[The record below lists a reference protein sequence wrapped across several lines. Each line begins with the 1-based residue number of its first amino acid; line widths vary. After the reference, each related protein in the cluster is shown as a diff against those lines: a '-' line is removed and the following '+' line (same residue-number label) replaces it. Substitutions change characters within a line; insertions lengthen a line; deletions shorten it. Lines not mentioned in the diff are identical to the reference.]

1 MGSSAIEVDHV
12 SKAYRLY
19 PTPRHRA
26 LELMT
31 FGTKTYHT
39 NFWALADV
47 SFRIAPGA
55 TLGLVGNNGSGKS
68 TLLQLIAGIMVPTNG
83 RIAVNGR
90 VSSLLE
96 LGAGFNPEFTG
107 RENVELYCIVMGMS
121 REETMERLPAIQA
134 FAGIGE
140 FIDRPVKS
148 YSSGMFVRLAFAA
161 AIHVSPDIL
170 LVDEALAVGD
180 VLFQHQCIRRIREM
194 QASGTTIVFVSHDMG
209 MMRSICTE
217 AILLE
222 RGRIEAHD
230 DPATIANIYHAK
242 TANIEAAANGGAR
255 PRRDGDGA
263 AAVVFREDSGFDER
277 VRVFRHG
284 TGAAR
289 IRQVELLDLQGRPL
303 NSVEFD
309 DEVILRVHVQYYE
322 DAAFSILGFSIRDKT
337 GTDIVG
343 SNTHEENVPLPPRLA
358 GSTVVVDFRQRLP
371 LANGTYSVS
380 TALAYDRSKPSY
392 FDWVDNAL
400 VITVLPP
407 ESGKVVHGKVS
418 LPVSIAVHAQ

>member
-1 MGSSAIEVDHV
+1 MGSAAIEVEGV

-31 FGTKTYHT
+31 FGTRTYHT
-39 NFWALADV
+39 HFWALRDV
-47 SFRIAPGA
+47 SLRVAAGA

-68 TLLQLIAGIMVPTNG
+68 TLLQLIAGIMSPTNG
-83 RIAVNGR
+83 HIAVNGR
-90 VSSLLE
+90 ISSLLE

-107 RENVELYCIVMGMS
+107 RENVELYGIVMGMS
-121 REETMERLPAIQA
+121 REETAARLPAIQA

-148 YSSGMFVRLAFAA
+148 YSSGMFVRLAFSA
-161 AIHVSPDIL
+161 AIHVNPDIL

-194 QASGTTIVFVSHDMG
+194 QAAGTTIVFVSHDMG

-217 AILLE
+217 AILLD
-222 RGRIEAHD
+222 RGRVEAHD

-242 TANIEAAANGGAR
+242 TASIEAAANAPSR
-255 PRRDGDGA
+255 AVDRDGG
-263 AAVVFREDSGFDER
+263 AAVVFRAEPRFDER
-277 VRVFRHG
+277 VRLFRHG

-289 IRQVELLDLQGRPL
+289 IQQVELIDRQGRPIS
-303 NSVEFD
+303 SVEYD
-309 DEVILRVHVQYYE
+309 DEVILRVHVQYHE
-322 DAAFSILGFSIRDKT
+322 DAPFSILGFSIRDNT

-343 SNTHEENVPLPPRLA
+343 TNTHEENVPLPPRLA
-358 GSTVVVDFRQRLP
+358 GQTVVVDFRQRLP
-371 LANGTYSVS
+371 LAKGTYSVS

-392 FDWVDNAL
+392 YDWIDNAL
-400 VITVLPP
+400 VLTVLPP
-407 ESGKVVHGKVS
+407 ESGKIVHGKVA
-418 LPVSIAVHAQ
+418 LPVNIAVHVQ